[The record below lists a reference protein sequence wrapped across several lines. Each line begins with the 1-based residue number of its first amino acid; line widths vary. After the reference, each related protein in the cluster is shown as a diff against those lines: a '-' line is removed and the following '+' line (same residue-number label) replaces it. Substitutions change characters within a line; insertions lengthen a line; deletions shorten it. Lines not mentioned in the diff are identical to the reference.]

1 MRFLSLLLYL
11 LHVCWGLNPD
21 ICSVKQLERF
31 CCSVWR
37 CRVWWHHPASSNIQ
51 HAQQALLQP
60 HACSLRRHRDAATF
74 RTDRKSR
81 NTSSSTRVWGK
92 GAPWFYWV
100 HLHPSRIIVLSVH
113 GCGDRLGCLFA
124 WIYFYLR
131 ITPAFADHIWHHAKM
146 AYRNYILSSRNYIF
160 YPFALQQTGP
170 RCSSERPWMLNISW
184 KRKVRL
190 RRRVG
195 DLLKM
200 EWNWKW
206 NAV

>member
-31 CCSVWR
+31 CCSIWR

-51 HAQQALLQP
+51 HAQRALLQP
-60 HACSLRRHRDAATF
+60 HACSSRRHRDAATF
-74 RTDRKSR
+74 RTDRTLRGSEAK
-81 NTSSSTRVWGK
+81 
-92 GAPWFYWV
+92 
-100 HLHPSRIIVLSVH
+100 
-113 GCGDRLGCLFA
+113 A

-131 ITPAFADHIWHHAKM
+131 ITPAFADHIWHRAKM